1 VLSLPTLTQ
10 VSTKIINDSSA
21 IEDIFLAS
29 SKLNQIVPYCWDKNS
44 SDLNATIINLSTDIK
59 RVTITIT
66 KASTVI
72 TSLNAIT
79 FNIKKTKP
87 YHKTF

>member
-1 VLSLPTLTQ
+1 M
-10 VSTKIINDSSA
+10 
-21 IEDIFLAS
+21 
-29 SKLNQIVPYCWDKNS
+29 PYCWDKNS

-59 RVTITIT
+59 RETITIT

-79 FNIKKTKP
+79 FNIKKVKP